1 MKISILGAGRIGSG
15 LGNKWKAAGHEII
28 FGVRN
33 PDDPK
38 YISLK
43 SDRFKFV
50 TLTEAMEASE
60 IIVVAV
66 PFSAARE
73 VLGAARDLSQKII
86 IDCTNALSGLPS
98 GFLSAAEAIRRW
110 SGSEKVIKAFNAT
123 GSANLENPVYNGTQ
137 IDTYICGDD
146 KHAKETVKKLAEQV
160 GFLVVDAGGIKN
172 AYLLEA
178 FATLWINLA
187 YQQEMGTYIAF
198 KLLHRNSK

>member
-1 MKISILGAGRIGSG
+1 MKISILGPGKIGGG
-15 LGNKWKAAGHEII
+15 LGRKWKAAGHEII

-38 YISLK
+38 YTALK
-43 SDRFKFV
+43 SEGFKLV
-50 TLTEAMEASE
+50 PLTEAMEASE
-60 IIVVAV
+60 IIAVAV

-73 VLGAARDLSQKII
+73 VLGSARDLSQKII

-98 GFLSAAEAIRRW
+98 GFLTAAEAIRRW

-123 GSANLENPVYNGTQ
+123 GSANLENPDYNGTR

-146 KHAKETVKKLAEQV
+146 KDAKETVKKLAEQV
-160 GFLVVDAGGIKN
+160 GFSVVDAGGIKS

-178 FATLWINLA
+178 FAKLWINLA
-187 YQQEMGTYIAF
+187 YQQEMGPGIAF
-198 KLLHRNSK
+198 KLLRRKS